1 MLRQGPNVP
10 ADVLD
15 GSPAPLRHQHW
26 HRDYPHALGRPMR
39 AGYLHMLCCAPPARP
54 LLSDLRVSPFAR
66 ADLTDV
72 DDTTPCMSISP
83 EPVSGPILPPEE
95 QIATRGIVDLVF
107 LVSTGSFAG

>member
-26 HRDYPHALGRPMR
+26 HRDYPHALDRPMR

-54 LLSDLRVSPFAR
+54 RCCLTCEFHHLRV
-66 ADLTDV
+66 
-72 DDTTPCMSISP
+72 
-83 EPVSGPILPPEE
+83 
-95 QIATRGIVDLVF
+95 QI
-107 LVSTGSFAG
+107 